1 MSRREQ
7 RRQRI
12 QQEKEFSDEE
22 GAWARLCRRID
33 DDQVI
38 PIVSN
43 AFFIDRLF
51 DLDSDQILD
60 LNQGVDLPGDW
71 SIEEQLADIW
81 AEEIQFPLGERHRL
95 AHVAL
100 YKHVLVGHNDAKVEY
115 LDFLKDLFLDVVED
129 DPDVDPEQIEEM
141 REELGKYKFSDIVAN
156 LGHPKPFKGR
166 RDPLR
171 LLAQLPL
178 SIYVT
183 TSPFDF
189 LERAI
194 RAAGREPRTQVCFW
208 SGEPGS
214 YKEPGHETDYNFKP
228 TPQTPLVYHVF
239 GLEDYHQS
247 IIVSED
253 DYMEFLI
260 QISQDTNQKKPLLPL
275 YLQRAL
281 AQSSLILMGYR
292 LRDWDF
298 RIIFRGLIKPSDLRD
313 FSLSIQLDPDQQ
325 GLAASSAQVRDYLV
339 KYFDSSKFTVEWG
352 SSYGF
357 IERLWE
363 AWDRQRR

>member
-1 MSRREQ
+1 MSRRQQ
-7 RRQRI
+7 RLQRK
-12 QQEKEFSDEE
+12 QQEAELAEE
-22 GAWARLCRRID
+22 QGYWPNLCRRID

-38 PIVSN
+38 PIISN
-43 AFFIDRLF
+43 ALFIDRLF
-51 DLDSDQILD
+51 DLDGDQILD
-60 LNQGVDLPGDW
+60 LNEGIDLHGDW

-100 YKHVLVGHNDAKVEY
+100 YKHVISGHDAKIQY
-115 LDFLKDLFLDVVED
+115 LDFLKDLFLDLVKDDQEV
-129 DPDVDPEQIEEM
+129 DPDQIEELHD
-141 REELGKYKFSDIVAN
+141 ELAKHKFSDIAAN
-156 LGHPKPFKGR
+156 LGHPKPLKGR
-166 RDPLR
+166 RDPLK

-208 SGEPGS
+208 SGEPVP
-214 YKEPGHETDYNFKP
+214 YKDNNHETDHNFKP
-228 TPQTPLVYHVF
+228 TLQSPLVYHVF

-260 QISQDTNQKKPLLPL
+260 KLSQDINQKKPLLPL

-281 AQSSLILMGYR
+281 TQSSLILMGYR

-298 RIIFRGLIKPSDLRD
+298 RVVFRGLIKPSDLRD
-313 FSLSIQLDPDQQ
+313 FSLSIQLDPDRQ
-325 GLAASSAQVRDYLV
+325 GITASSTQVRDYLV
-339 KYFDSSKFTVEWG
+339 KYFDTSKFTVEWG